1 MGYALQTLWHER
13 QRYASGVLAVTFSAV
28 LIALQCGL
36 LLGLFKI
43 TSIPLDQ
50 TRAGRGEGV
59 DIWIGSSGTQS
70 VDLGKPIPESYITR
84 IAGRSGV
91 HMPEFYIANFGNF
104 TKPVGGTELCYLLG
118 SRMDADARA
127 PAEVLTPELRAALT
141 ERNTIVVDESDV
153 KRMGLDNPNGKPKIN
168 GKEVRLVGTV
178 KGLKSLAAPWVFC
191 SLDTARHLLGFILP
205 PDHVT
210 YMVAQVDTPERAQQV
225 VKELREEYPDD
236 MCAYATVEFSTQS
249 RLYWL
254 FRTKAGLA
262 IGYAALLGLLVG
274 MVITAQTLYSA
285 TAASA
290 KEFAILLALGIP
302 RWRIMVM
309 VLTQS
314 FWVGVIGIAIAY
326 PVCLGLK
333 ELAGSINNTD
343 VDLRAEIVGGT
354 AAVTM
359 IMALGSGVFAL
370 RSVRKIQPM
379 DLLR

>member
-50 TRAGRGEGV
+50 TQAGRGEGV
-59 DIWIGSSGTQS
+59 DIWVGSKGTPS
-70 VDLGKPIPESYITR
+70 VDLGKPIPETYLTR
-84 IAGRSGV
+84 VAGRPGV
-91 HMPEFYIANFGNF
+91 EMPEFYIANFGNF

-118 SRMDADARA
+118 SRLDSDARGTA
-127 PAEVLTPELRAALT
+127 KVLTPELRAALT
-141 ERNTIVVDESDV
+141 ERGTIVVDESDV
-153 KRMGLDNPNGKPKIN
+153 ERLELDKLSGKPKIN

-191 SLDTARHLLGFILP
+191 SLDTARHLLGLLLP

-210 YMVAQVDTPERAQQV
+210 YLIARCDSEKRAQEV
-225 VKELREEYPDD
+225 VAELRDEYPDD
-236 MCAYATVEFSTQS
+236 MCAYTTIDFSTES
-249 RLYWL
+249 RTYWL
-254 FRTKAGLA
+254 LRTKAGIA
-262 IGYAALLGLLVG
+262 IGYAALLGLVVG

-302 RWRIMVM
+302 RFRIMIM

-314 FWVGVIGIAIAY
+314 FWVGAIGIGLSY
-326 PVCLGLK
+326 PICLGLR
-333 ELAGSINNTD
+333 ELARMGNTD
-343 VDLRAEIVGGT
+343 VDLRWEVMGGT
-354 AAVTM
+354 AIVT
-359 IMALGSGVFAL
+359 IMMSLTAGIFAL
-370 RSVRKIQPM
+370 RSVRRIEPM

>member
-1 MGYALQTLWHER
+1 MSYALQTLWHER

-50 TRAGRGEGV
+50 TKAGHGDGV
-59 DIWIGSSGTQS
+59 DIWIGSTGTQS
-70 VDLGKPIPESYITR
+70 VDLGKPIPESYVTR
-84 IAGRSGV
+84 VAGRSGV

-104 TKPVGGTELCYLLG
+104 TKPTGGTELCYLLG
-118 SRMDADARA
+118 SRMDPDARA

-153 KRMGLDNPNGKPKIN
+153 KRMKLDQPGKPKIN

-191 SLDTARHLLGFILP
+191 SLDTARHLLGFLLP

-210 YMVAQVDTPERAQQV
+210 YMVARVDSQERAKQV
-225 VKELREEYPDD
+225 VKELREEYPED
-236 MCAYATVEFSTQS
+236 MCAYETLEFSFTS
-249 RLYWL
+249 REYWL

-314 FWVGVIGIAIAY
+314 FWVGVIGVTLAFPVCHGLKAIA
-326 PVCLGLK
+326 GN
-333 ELAGSINNTD
+333 INNTD

-354 AAVTM
+354 AVVTM
-359 IMALGSGVFAL
+359 VMALGSGVFAL
-370 RSVRKIQPM
+370 RSVRKIEPM